1 MRSPSVNNVQLRG
14 LYRLHILQWTLHI
27 MNLRNHFR
35 CAVRRGR
42 QRATQMCVCVV
53 HRTGRR
59 QVQQH
64 NSRSSASALHCDL
77 LALIHTTSLTVCTWW
92 PKFFWYPLTS
102 STINRFWKLFH
113 CRNQEKTCNNT
124 ITKDPTTPQVCRY
137 TTLWSI
143 KCLKSNNW
151 KRDDFCN
158 NTLHMLIN

>member
-1 MRSPSVNNVQLRG
+1 MSTTYNSEDCIVCIFYSEHFILWTWEITSDALLGEVGNVPLK
-14 LYRLHILQWTLHI
+14 
-27 MNLRNHFR
+27 
-35 CAVRRGR
+35 
-42 QRATQMCVCVV
+42 CVCVV

-92 PKFFWYPLTS
+92 PKFFWYALTS